1 MRLWNYELISVLP
14 RQQLLSQ
21 LRECVAISKDIYETG
36 HTNHILI
43 NKIMDYDL
51 QDFRDYCNL
60 VIYEM
65 MCNRGY
71 NVSEKTINKLEKY
84 INFNLDSSIAFDV
97 ENGKPLFKDWHDD
110 RYLVICLYN
119 IYEKFLC
126 GGVTE
131 DEWDKIYHKFYRYI
145 DY

>member
-1 MRLWNYELISVLP
+1 MRLWNYQMLSVLP

-43 NKIMDYDL
+43 NKIMDYPIEEF
-51 QDFRDYCNL
+51 QIYCDM
-60 VIYEM
+60 VVEEM
-65 MCNRGY
+65 LNRGY
-71 NVSEKTINKLEKY
+71 KVSDTTIDKLSKY
-84 INFNLDSSIAFDV
+84 LKYKCHDDFYVVKDIKI
-97 ENGKPLFKDWHDD
+97 FKDWHDS
-110 RYLVICLYN
+110 RYMVICLYN